1 MLVKLVRKFQGAL
14 TFYLS
19 LNILLRMI
27 FSISYIIP
35 LDIFSLLVAW
45 LAREAL
51 MLQLLN
57 L

>member
-1 MLVKLVRKFQGAL
+1 MLVKLVRKFQGASA
-14 TFYLS
+14 FYLS
-19 LNILLRMI
+19 LDILLRMI